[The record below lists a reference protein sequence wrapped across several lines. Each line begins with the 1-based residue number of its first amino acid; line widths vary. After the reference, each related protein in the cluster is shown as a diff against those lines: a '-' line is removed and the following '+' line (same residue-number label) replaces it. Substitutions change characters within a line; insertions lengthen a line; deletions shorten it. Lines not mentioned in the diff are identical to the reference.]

1 MKPDREMFRMMPVG
15 PIQEADGTPRPMPK
29 DAWELVAE
37 QVQAAAGADAA
48 ANTL

>member
-1 MKPDREMFRMMPVG
+1 MKLDRETFRNNARG

-29 DAWELVAE
+29 EAWELVAE

-48 ANTL
+48 ANAL